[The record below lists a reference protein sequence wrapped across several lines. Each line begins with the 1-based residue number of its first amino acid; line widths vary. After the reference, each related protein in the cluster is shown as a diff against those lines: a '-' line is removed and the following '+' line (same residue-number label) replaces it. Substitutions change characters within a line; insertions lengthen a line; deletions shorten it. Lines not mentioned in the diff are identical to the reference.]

1 MTELAAI
8 KTIGKLRRPGFLL
21 EPLGWLQDR
30 LTKAIEGEP
39 TLVELLFELDQFR
52 MHLMALALAHMTGEV
67 TPDFALMLLQEPKD
81 AILNLSLG
89 HRPVGIDR
97 ALSRLPPKVLTAE
110 SYRKLTDLLL
120 VSATAKFL
128 HHRTSITEQIITGL
142 HTLPAA
148 LRSVAIMSMFNP
160 FSTMFFFVDGL
171 RFLASR
177 TGLPFESLAN
187 QIGALDQPE
196 QVVAKITQLVDDLP
210 LPDKLP
216 PIEIGGFRRLD
227 AVAEIR
233 DLAKNWQNCLA
244 DCLFNVNDGTS
255 AIYLSDHRQ
264 AVCFLCRYGRIGW
277 FLVQAKGPK
286 NAAIEPDQLAQI
298 HAAFA
303 DAGIPQS
310 SMIEAIKSIIKTDEW
325 PRYHPELDADENFDD
340 MMLD

>member
-1 MTELAAI
+1 MEPITSNAI
-8 KTIGKLRRPGFLL
+8 GRWRRPGFLL
-21 EPLGWLQDR
+21 EPLGWVQDR
-30 LTKAIEGEP
+30 LAKAFEAEP
-39 TLVELLFELDQFR
+39 TLVELLFDLDQSR

-67 TPDFALMLLQEPKD
+67 TPDVAVMLLQESKKT
-81 AILNLSLG
+81 ILNLSVG

-97 ALSRLPPKVLTAE
+97 ALSHLPPKVLTAE
-110 SYRKLTDLLL
+110 SYRNLTDLLL
-120 VSATAKFL
+120 VPATAKFL

-148 LRSVAIMSMFNP
+148 LRTVAIMSMFSP
-160 FSTMFFFVDGL
+160 VSRMVLFVDGL

-177 TGLPFESLAN
+177 TGLPFELLAN
-187 QIGALDQPE
+187 QIGALDQPD
-196 QVVAKITQLVDDLP
+196 QVAAKITQLVEGLP
-210 LPDKLP
+210 LPDTFP
-216 PIEIGGFRRLD
+216 PVEIGGFRRLD

-244 DCLFNVNDGTS
+244 DCLFNVNEGTS
-255 AIYLSDHRQ
+255 AIYLSNYRQ
-264 AVCFLCRYGRIGW
+264 AVCFLCRHGRMGW
-277 FLVQAKGPK
+277 FLAQTKGPK

-340 MMLD
+340 IALY